1 MERKFFPKAWDLTTS
16 HLNERK
22 MTLTF
27 FLPRSCNRAT
37 ILSISDITT
46 DIILIARSRKE
57 SYQVNLLRNSCLKL
71 YSEIYICRVYFAKRS
86 TGLCFGFWEFSVIS
100 KRVITLAR
108 LKDWFCLTYRWVK
121 VFKNGPSKICGRQ
134 PLKIFTWYILKYF
147 DPNVLNRITALKF
160 LKLVSKITIMRIGI
174 TCKKTVLLKF
184 HWAWHDF
191 EVDYNSL

>member
-37 ILSISDITT
+37 IRSISDITT

-57 SYQVNLLRNSCLKL
+57 SYQVNLLRNGCLKW
-71 YSEIYICRVYFAKRS
+71 YSEKYI
-86 TGLCFGFWEFSVIS
+86 LCFGFWEFSVIS

-121 VFKNGPSKICGRQ
+121 VFKSGPSKICGRQ